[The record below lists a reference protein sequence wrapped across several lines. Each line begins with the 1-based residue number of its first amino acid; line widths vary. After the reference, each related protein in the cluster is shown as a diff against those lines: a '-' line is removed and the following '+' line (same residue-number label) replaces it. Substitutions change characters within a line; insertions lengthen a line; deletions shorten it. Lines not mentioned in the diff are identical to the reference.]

1 MLNRNVWEDPN
12 EAEDVEPIN
21 SEENSSPVEASSLSP

>member
-1 MLNRNVWEDPN
+1 METCGKTDEVED
-12 EAEDVEPIN
+12 AEPLN